1 MLLGLQ
7 RYGKV
12 DIRVKVNGGGNV
24 AQVYAV
30 RQAIGKALVAY
41 YQKCT
46 SFSSHTHCIALPT
59 PKRPRQGKRGCFRS
73 LIM

>member
-46 SFSSHTHCIALPT
+46 FALLLSFST
-59 PKRPRQGKRGCFRS
+59 S
-73 LIM
+73 LGSS